1 MSKDF
6 EISIET
12 FIADLRK
19 FAQKDLLASPEE
31 YNEAKG
37 YLSARF
43 TLKGEEFQQYKEE
56 LGTLFKKAEDL
67 VQGYDK
73 THRPSEEEVHNFH
86 KKASEAKKNLN
97 LR

>member
-1 MSKDF
+1 VSKKF

-19 FAQKDLLASPEE
+19 FTQKDILASPEE

-43 TLKGEEFQQYKEE
+43 TLKRDEFQPYKGE
-56 LGTLFKKAEDL
+56 LEALFKKTENL
-67 VQGYDK
+67 VQDYDG
-73 THRPSEEEVHNFH
+73 THRPSEEEVRNFH